1 MTDVS
6 RPGRPLKTW
15 FLLVLACALAAGA
28 YFWFGRANGKA
39 QKAAPPERRSP
50 VASAPS
56 VRRDVDLCLTSLGT
70 VTPFN
75 TVTVKSRVDG
85 ELQDVPVQEGQMV
98 KKGELLAQIDPRPF
112 QAQLSQAQGQMARD
126 RALLENARVDLA
138 RYQNL
143 VGQDAIAKQQADTQL
158 SLVRQYEGAVKA
170 DQAQI
175 DTARLQITYSRITSP
190 LDGRVG
196 LRQVDPGNMV
206 RSSDSSGLMVITQ
219 FDPISVVFT
228 IPQDD
233 LPRVRSRLLA
243 GEKLPVEALDREQRE
258 KLADGELLTMDNQID
273 TTTGTVKLKASFANP
288 GGSLFPN
295 QFVNVRLR
303 VEVLK
308 GAVVIPAAAIQ
319 RGPDGPF
326 VYLVNPDNTVT
337 AKGVKLGPLSEGV
350 LVIQE
355 GLAGGENLVVDG
367 ADRLRDGSKV
377 DIKGPKAAE
386 APGQGS

>member
-1 MTDVS
+1 MIDDS
-6 RPGRPLKTW
+6 RPRRPLTTW
-15 FLLVLACALAAGA
+15 LFLVLACALAAGA
-28 YFWFGRANGKA
+28 YFWFGRATGQDK
-39 QKAAPPERRSP
+39 KGPPAARRSP
-50 VASAPS
+50 VVAAA
-56 VRRDVDLCLTSLGT
+56 VERRDVNLFLTALGS

-85 ELQDVPVQEGQMV
+85 ELLSVPVQEGQMV
-98 KKGELLAQIDPRPF
+98 KKGDLLAQIDPRPF
-112 QAQLSQAQGQMARD
+112 QAQLAQAEGQMARD

-170 DQAQI
+170 DQAQME
-175 DTARLQITYSRITSP
+175 TARLQITYSRITSP

-206 RSSDSSGLMVITQ
+206 RASDAGGLLVITQ

-228 IPQDD
+228 IAEDNLSQ
-233 LPRVRSRLLA
+233 VRPRLLA
-243 GEKLPVEALDREQRE
+243 GEKLPVEALDREQKN

-273 TTTGTVKLKASFANP
+273 TTTGTVKLKASFANRD
-288 GGSLFPN
+288 GALFPN

-303 VEVLK
+303 VEVLQ
-308 GAVVIPAAAIQ
+308 GAVGVPAAAIQ

-326 VYLVNPDNTVT
+326 VYLVNPDSTVS
-337 AKGVKLGPLSEGV
+337 ARGVKIGPLSEGL
-350 LVIQE
+350 LVIKE
-355 GLAGGENLVVDG
+355 GLAGGETVVVEG
-367 ADRLRDGSKV
+367 ADRLRDGSQV
-377 DIKGPKAAE
+377 DVKGQAK
-386 APGQGS
+386 QGS